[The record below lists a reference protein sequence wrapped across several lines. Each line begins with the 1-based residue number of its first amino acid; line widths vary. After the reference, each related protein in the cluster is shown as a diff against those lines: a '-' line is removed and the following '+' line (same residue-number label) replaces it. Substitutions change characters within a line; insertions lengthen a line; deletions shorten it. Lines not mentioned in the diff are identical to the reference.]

1 MEIKEQIRWIKK
13 STPSKYIKSEQ
24 GFMYIPIGILQSFL
38 DKIFGAQNWS
48 WKLTSTNET
57 SSFLATGDL
66 TVTFADGT
74 TITRSGA
81 GASMIRCD
89 KTTGKPIGNGATM
102 DFPKSNSE
110 AFKNACQQ
118 LGRLFGRDLRRS
130 KDIKTISQ
138 YQDMERGLKAISI
151 QIKAC
156 ETPQELEII
165 EKQYGDDLCFEIENQ
180 RQKIENANKKSS

>member
-1 MEIKEQIRWIKK
+1 MEIKEQMRWIKK

-24 GFMYIPIGILQSFL
+24 GFMYVPIGDLQRFL
-38 DKIFGAQNWS
+38 DKIFGANNWS

-66 TVTFADGT
+66 TVIFADGSQ
-74 TITRSGA
+74 IVRSGA

-89 KTTGKPIGNGATM
+89 KITGKPIGNGAVM

-130 KDIKTISQ
+130 KDIKTLSQ
-138 YQDMERGLKAISI
+138 YQQVEGNLKMISI

-156 ETPQELEII
+156 TTLSELDAYKE
-165 EKQYGDDLCFEIENQ
+165 YDDDLGDLIEAK
-180 RQKIENANKKSS
+180 RQILEQNAN